1 MLKGVGKGVKL
12 LPGSPST
19 MFVPWEDGFYVVD
32 PGSSEDRTEIIE
44 DQAKGKIKG
53 ILITHFHSDHVLAA
67 KGLES
72 DEGIYAHIVEAC
84 GIESVGL
91 RRAVTFGGYAPE
103 GLIYHVKGVSVK
115 VDHVFRLPFKL
126 GPLEAVPLP
135 GHTYGQVGYATNS
148 GILYAADSFFGDR
161 LLKNAVI
168 PYHQDYKTAL
178 ETLRWLRDH
187 ARDYHKLIPSHG
199 PVVEGR
205 RAEDLLEFNIKVM
218 EELPSKL
225 LKILANGPLT
235 AEEISA
241 RIIKDGGGNI
251 TVSSIILGAVTVR
264 SLLARLYEESK
275 VVAEAGD
282 RGVIW
287 KVNS

>member
-32 PGSSEDRTEIIE
+32 PGSSEDRTEEIQT
-44 DQAKGKIKG
+44 QAKGKIKG
-53 ILITHFHSDHVLAA
+53 VMITHFHSDHVLAA
-67 KGLES
+67 RGLKSE
-72 DEGIYAHIVEAC
+72 EGIYAHIVEAC

-103 GLIYHVKGVSVK
+103 GLIYHVKGVSVQ
-115 VDHVFRLPFKL
+115 VDHVFRLPFKI

-135 GHTYGQVGYATNS
+135 GHTYGQVGYATES

-161 LLKNAVI
+161 LLKSAII
-168 PYHQDYKTAL
+168 PYHQDYKAAL
-178 ETLRWLRDH
+178 DTLRWLRDH
-187 ARDYHKLIPSHG
+187 ARDYRKLIPSHG

-205 RAEDLLEFNIKVM
+205 RAEELLDLNIKVM
-218 EELPSKL
+218 EELPGKVVDFLSRR
-225 LKILANGPLT
+225 PST

-241 RIIKDGGGNI
+241 RIIKEGGGNV

-264 SLLARLYEESK
+264 SLLSRLYEDGK
-275 VVAEAGD
+275 AIAEAGD
-282 RGVIW
+282 RGVLW
-287 KVNS
+287 KMNE

>member
-12 LPGSPST
+12 LLGSPST
-19 MFVPWEDGFYVVD
+19 MFVPWEDKFYIVD
-32 PGSSEDRTEIIE
+32 PGSSEDRTEEIKA
-44 DQAKGKIKG
+44 QAKDKIKG
-53 ILITHFHSDHVLAA
+53 IMITHFHSDHVLAA

-72 DEGIYAHIVEAC
+72 EEGVYAHIIEAC

-103 GLIYHVKGVSVK
+103 GLIYHVKGVSIQ

-126 GPLEAVPLP
+126 GPLEAVSLP
-135 GHTYGQVGYATNS
+135 GHTYGQVGYATES

-161 LLKNAVI
+161 LLKSVVI
-168 PYHQDYKTAL
+168 LYHQDYKAAL
-178 ETLRWLRDH
+178 ETLRWLKDH
-187 ARDYHKLIPSHG
+187 VRDYYKLIPSHG
-199 PVVEGR
+199 PIVEGR
-205 RAEDLLEFNIKVM
+205 RAEELLDLNINAM
-218 EELPSKL
+218 EDLPGKL
-225 LKILANGPLT
+225 LGILADGPFT

-251 TVSSIILGAVTVR
+251 TVSSVILGAVTVR
-264 SLLARLYEESK
+264 SLLARLYEESR

-282 RGVIW
+282 RGVLW